1 MLMGVVKVAD
11 FKPVNGRAYADEIS
25 FGAVKLT
32 GLDVSAARAVG
43 TITDNPRTAATPATR
58 ILPDLLF
65 IFLSICVFE

>member
-32 GLDVSAARAVG
+32 GLDVSAA
-43 TITDNPRTAATPATR
+43 
-58 ILPDLLF
+58 
-65 IFLSICVFE
+65 